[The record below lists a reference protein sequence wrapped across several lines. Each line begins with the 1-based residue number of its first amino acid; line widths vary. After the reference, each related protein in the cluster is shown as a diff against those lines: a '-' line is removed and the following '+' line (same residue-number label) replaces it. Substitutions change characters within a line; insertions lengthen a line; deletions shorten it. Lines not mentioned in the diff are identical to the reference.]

1 MQYLALKL
9 HLPSGEL
16 LERYVVQVDD
26 GKVVRWCPFVS
37 ESQSMLLVDELFL
50 RDGDDGLLTVG
61 EMCF

>member
-1 MQYLALKL
+1 MQYLARKL
-9 HLPSGEL
+9 HLPSGEP
-16 LERYVVQVDD
+16 LERCVVQVDD
-26 GKVVRWCPFVS
+26 GKVVRWYPFVS